1 MDEKK
6 IICHSKLQSSLS
18 ARCLASEYSLL
29 PNTVA
34 RASDECIVKGI
45 LSF

>member
-1 MDEKK
+1 MRKK
-6 IICHSKLQSSLS
+6 SSVTLNCRVPVSSK
-18 ARCLASEYSLL
+18 CFASEYSLL

-34 RASDECIVKGI
+34 RASNECTVKGI